1 MDPYKVLGVSPSAT
15 QEEIRA
21 AYMALVKKYH
31 PDRYQDSDLKKQAE
45 DKMKQINA
53 AYDLLTKKSSGSSG
67 GYSQGSGGYTQ
78 GRPSGGYSQSSYGGY
93 GSGTYGSGAYGPGY
107 GPFGGFGSY
116 GSYGQSAYGR
126 QQSSYSG
133 SYAAEFAKARSFINA
148 GRIDEAEAVLSAVP
162 LRNAEWHFLYGMCR
176 YRRGEYAKAY
186 EHINRACGMDPDNAE
201 YRSAL
206 SSLRGAGGAGRTWTA
221 RGSDIS
227 CCGLCASA
235 LCANMMCN
243 LCCRGH

>member
-53 AYDLLTKKSSGSSG
+53 AYDLLTKKPSGSGGYSQSSGGYSQGQSSG
-67 GYSQGSGGYTQ
+67 GYSQGS
-78 GRPSGGYSQSSYGGY
+78 YGGY
-93 GSGTYGSGAYGPGY
+93 GTGGYGGYGTGY
-107 GPFGGFGSY
+107 GPFGGFGSW
-116 GSYGQSAYGR
+116 GSYGSSGSR

-133 SYAAEFAKARSFINA
+133 GYAAEFARARSFINA
-148 GRIDEAEAVLSAVP
+148 GRISEAEAVLNAVP

-176 YRRGEYAKAY
+176 YRSGEYAKAY
-186 EHINRACGMDPDNAE
+186 EHINRACQMDPDNAE

-206 SSLRGAGGAGRTWTA
+206 SSLRGAGASGRTWTA
-221 RGSDIS
+221 QGSDIS